1 MPALAGIIILII
13 YFAVFGLSFFVAPRT
28 TLEIPKRDLPLPS
41 LQRANLKLEAASAV
55 VIDTKTNA
63 RVFDYNGDQAR
74 PIASL
79 TKLMTAL
86 VWLDHNPGWDKT
98 IVIAK
103 EDLRGGAKANLFV
116 GDRIK
121 LADLFKAGLIS
132 SDNTAM
138 IALVRASGLSENDF
152 VAAMNEK
159 VKTLRLGGLVFS
171 DPTGLDPANKGS
183 AVAVAKL
190 AEAAF
195 KRTEIAE
202 ALALRTYRF
211 SVSDSVEREV
221 KTTNQLIG
229 RKLVKSLLVGGKT
242 GHLDEAGYCFAG
254 IFQSGQREFITA
266 VLGAPED
273 AARFS
278 ETLDILD
285 WTLRA
290 YLWDNTS
297 N

>member
-13 YFAVFGLSFFVAPRT
+13 YFAVFGLSFLPSPHS
-28 TLEIPKRDLPLPS
+28 TLSIPKRNLPPAS
-41 LQRANLKLEAASAV
+41 LQQDRLRLEAASAV
-55 VIDTKTNA
+55 VIDTETKA

-86 VWLDHNPGWDKT
+86 VFLDHNPGWDKT
-98 IVIAK
+98 IVIS
-103 EDLRGGAKANLFV
+103 EVDLRGGAKANIFV
-116 GDRIK
+116 ADRIK
-121 LADLFKAGLIS
+121 LSDLFKAGLIA
-132 SDNTAM
+132 SDNTA
-138 IALVRASGLSENDF
+138 ITALVRSTGLSEEDF

-159 VKTLRLGGLVFS
+159 AKALRLGGLVFK
-171 DPTGLDPANKGS
+171 DPTGLNPANQGS

-190 AEAAF
+190 VDSAF
-195 KRTEIAE
+195 KKTEIAE
-202 ALALRTYRF
+202 ALALRNYRF
-211 SVSDSVEREV
+211 PVSSNVEREV

-229 RKLVKSLLVGGKT
+229 RRLIKSILVGGKT

-254 IFQSGQREFITA
+254 VFKSGQREFITA

-290 YLWDNTS
+290 YLWDNI
-297 N
+297 NK